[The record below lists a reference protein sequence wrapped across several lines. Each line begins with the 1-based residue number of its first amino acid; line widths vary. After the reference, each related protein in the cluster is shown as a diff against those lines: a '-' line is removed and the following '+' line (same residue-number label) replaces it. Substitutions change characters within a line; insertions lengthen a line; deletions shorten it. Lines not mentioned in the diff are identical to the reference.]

1 MLSYFGRFSL
11 CVLLAAGLAGGVALA
26 QQPPTPADPPAP
38 PAPAE
43 ATAPVTPA
51 APTAPAVVQAETKTG
66 DEAPAL
72 RRIDEPA
79 APEAPVKKRRTRSER
94 GTSEPPFGDHRV
106 AKDSSVSEA
115 VSIFGSTDV
124 DGEVRS
130 DAVSVLGSTR
140 VGPAAKVGGAAVAVL
155 GNLSVEG
162 AVKGEAVGVLGN
174 VYVNA
179 PVGGEVVSVLG
190 QLELGPQAVVAGD
203 VVAVGGKVKRHPEAI
218 VRGQTVNVP
227 ILGSWGAVDWLV
239 TWFKRCVLLGRP
251 LAFGEH
257 LGWAWLVAGS
267 FLGLYLLL
275 ALLFPRGL
283 ERCVT
288 TFETRPGYTILASI
302 LTVFLSPV
310 VTLLLAVT
318 VIGLAV
324 VPFMGI
330 AFFAASLFGK
340 AVMLAWL
347 GRRLMGPFGGART
360 AVPVVAVL
368 VGGGLVLLLY
378 TVPFLGFLLYKV
390 LSWLGLGVVVYT
402 FALAM
407 KREKPAAAP
416 AAGGA
421 PGAGGGGAA
430 VGPPPPPAPAPAPA
444 AVAAT
449 PVAPAGGAP
458 VVGPQSSLGFVGG
471 MSAAMNLPAAPVV
484 QSAPVE
490 VMPPVDAGTAPGA
503 GAPPP
508 PVVPAGPLASSGF
521 VGDRAGA
528 SGAAA
533 GAGVG
538 GVVPPP
544 VPPVPPP
551 PAYVPPPVVPQPPV
565 ATLPRAGFGIRL
577 AAMFLDFVIIGIGTG
592 LLNGLL
598 PRFMQIEPPAILLLL
613 ATYGAVMW
621 KNKGT
626 TIGGVVCGLKV
637 VRLDDR
643 PMDWTTAWVRAGSCF
658 LSMAVAGLGFL
669 WVIFDDEKQSW
680 HDKIAGTTVV
690 RMPKGVPLI

>member
-1 MLSYFGRFSL
+1 MPSYFGRFSL

-26 QQPPTPADPPAP
+26 QQPPTPADPPVP

-51 APTAPAVVQAETKTG
+51 APTAVAAVQAETKTG
-66 DEAPAL
+66 AEAPAL

-79 APEAPVKKRRTRSER
+79 APEVPGKKRRPR
-94 GTSEPPFGDHRV
+94 SEPPFGDHRV
-106 AKDSSVSEA
+106 AKDSSVAEA

-155 GNLSVEG
+155 GDLSVEG

-190 QLELGPQAVVAGD
+190 QLELGPKAVVAGD

-318 VIGLAV
+318 VIGLVV

-347 GRRLMGPFGGART
+347 GRRLMAPFGGART

-378 TVPFLGFLLYKV
+378 TVPFLGFLLYKL

-402 FALAM
+402 IAVAM
-407 KREKPAAAP
+407 KREKPAAAAP

-421 PGAGGGGAA
+421 PGAGGGGVAM
-430 VGPPPPPAPAPAPA
+430 VPPPQPAPA
-444 AVAAT
+444 AVAAP
-449 PVAPAGGAP
+449 PVAPAGAAP
-458 VVGPQSSLGFVGG
+458 VAGPQSSLGLVGG
-471 MSAAMNLPAAPVV
+471 TSAAMNAPAVPVV

-508 PVVPAGPLASSGF
+508 PVVRAGPLESSGF
-521 VGDRAGA
+521 VGDRA
-528 SGAAA
+528 AAA
-533 GAGVG
+533 GAGLG
-538 GVVPPP
+538 GVPPPVRPVVPPP
-544 VPPVPPP
+544 VSVPPP
-551 PAYVPPPVVPQPPV
+551 AVPQPPV

-577 AAMFLDFVIIGIGTG
+577 AALFLDFVLIGIGTG

-598 PRFMQIEPPAILLLL
+598 PRFMQIEPPALLLLL

-621 KNKGT
+621 KHRGT

-643 PMDWTTAWVRAGSCF
+643 PMDWTTAGVRAGSCF
-658 LSMAVAGLGFL
+658 LSMAVVGLGFL
-669 WVIFDDEKQSW
+669 WVIFDDERQSW